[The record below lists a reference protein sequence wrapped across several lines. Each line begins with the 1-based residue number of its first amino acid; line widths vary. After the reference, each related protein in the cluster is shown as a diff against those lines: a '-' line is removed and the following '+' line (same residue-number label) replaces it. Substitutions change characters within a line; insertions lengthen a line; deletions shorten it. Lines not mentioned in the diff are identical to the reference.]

1 MRRKI
6 SIIGVLL
13 LSLCVSGWN
22 SALAAAL
29 ACPHAKGEPPR
40 AMMAQDHSCC
50 HARSAQEAQPHCSTP
65 EHEAMGDMQMMP
77 AAATAVVA
85 DTAAVANVRPAG
97 SSCAH
102 CMERSEFPATSNALQ
117 ANQLKRSADAGI
129 SHTPPQL
136 APLAALFT
144 PPVLSRQGSP
154 PGAQTRKHLL
164 ISLFLI

>member
-13 LSLCVSGWN
+13 LSLCVSGWG

-29 ACPHAKGEPPR
+29 SCPHAKGEESR
-40 AMMAQDHSCC
+40 ARMAQDHSCC
-50 HARSAQEAQPHCSTP
+50 HAKAAQEAQPHCSAAG
-65 EHEAMGDMQMMP
+65 HEAMGDMQMMP
-77 AAATAVVA
+77 APVAVA
-85 DTAAVANVRPAG
+85 DTAAAATLRPAG

-102 CMERSEFPATSNALQ
+102 CMERSEFPATPNALQ
-117 ANQLKRSADAGI
+117 TTQLKRSADANI
-129 SHTPPQL
+129 SHTPTPF

-144 PPVLSRQGSP
+144 PRVLSRQGSP
-154 PGAQTRKHLL
+154 PGAQARKHLL